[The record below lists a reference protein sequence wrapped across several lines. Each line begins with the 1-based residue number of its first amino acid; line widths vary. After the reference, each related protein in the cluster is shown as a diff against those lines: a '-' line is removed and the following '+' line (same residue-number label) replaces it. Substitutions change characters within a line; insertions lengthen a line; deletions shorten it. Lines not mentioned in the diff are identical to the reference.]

1 MSTQQTMLGGWTPY
15 HPLTPNDQ
23 KVFNEAMKNL
33 VGVHYT
39 PQLVST
45 QIVDGTNYRFKCQAS
60 IPPAEVIW
68 EAVVEIYAPLEGSP
82 IITGIHRI

>member
-23 KVFNEAMKNL
+23 KVFNEAMKGL

-68 EAVVEIYAPLEGSP
+68 EAVVDIYAPLEGQP